1 MATDPQLESYLSVL
15 DKSLGQI
22 PVSARAEI
30 ITEINS
36 HVMEA
41 KERDPKATTDSV
53 LKALGEPETVANRYL
68 MERGLKPIKTSRG
81 GSIMKWLTIGFLGT
95 FALICLT
102 ITVIIWRFTPLISVD
117 EKTDRVVLLGG
128 MIDVNG
134 KEGKIRIG
142 DKDYSDFG
150 GDDRKTSKSS
160 GHQTID
166 TSRFKT
172 VQIPFANG
180 KISLKTSIDSSVHWD
195 CKFDGPHGSGQLME
209 KAGVMAFDFGNRANV
224 KCEIQIPKKIKSEVE
239 GSNGKI
245 DLEQPQGDV
254 EVRLTNGKVS
264 MTPANGLRYHYDLR
278 VKRGLVAVFSSS
290 DDPKAIQIKMDIVNG
305 AISNEASE

>member
-22 PVSARAEI
+22 PVSSRAEI
-30 ITEINS
+30 VTEIKS

-41 KERDPKATTDSV
+41 KERDPNATTDSV

-68 MERGLKPIKTSRG
+68 MERGLKPIKTSRSG
-81 GSIMKWLTIGFLGT
+81 TVMKWLTIGFLGT

-117 EKTDRVVLLGG
+117 EKNDHVVLLGG

-134 KEGKIRIG
+134 KDGRIKIG
-142 DKDYSDFG
+142 DKDFSDF
-150 GDDRKTSKSS
+150 DNNDRKTSKSS

-166 TSRFKT
+166 ATRFKSI
-172 VQIPFANG
+172 QIPFANG
-180 KISLKTSIDSSVHWD
+180 KITLQTSKDNSVHWD

-209 KAGVMAFDFGNRANV
+209 KAGMMAFDFGSRANV
-224 KCEIQIPKKIKSEVE
+224 KCEIQIPKRIKSEVE

-245 DLEQPQGDV
+245 DLDQPEGDV
-254 EVRLTNGKVS
+254 EVKLTNGKVS
-264 MTPANGLRYHYDLR
+264 MQPASGVHYHYDLR
-278 VKRGLVAVFSSS
+278 VQRGLVADFKSS
-290 DDPKAIQIKMDIVNG
+290 DDPKAIQIKMDITNG
-305 AISNEASE
+305 AITNEASE

>member
-30 ITEINS
+30 VTEIKS

-81 GSIMKWLTIGFLGT
+81 GTIMKWLTIGFLGT
-95 FALICLT
+95 FGLICLT
-102 ITVIIWRFTPLISVD
+102 VIIVIWRFTPLISVD
-117 EKTDRVVLLGG
+117 EKNDHVTLLGG

-134 KEGKIRIG
+134 KEGRIRIG
-142 DKDYSDFG
+142 NQDFSDFD
-150 GDDRKTSKSS
+150 GDSRKTSKSS

-166 TSRFKT
+166 NARFKSIR
-172 VQIPFANG
+172 IPFANG
-180 KISLKTSIDSSVHWD
+180 KINLQTSKDSSVHWE

-209 KAGVMAFDFGNRANV
+209 KAGIMAFDFGSRANV
-224 KCEIQIPKKIKSEVE
+224 KCNIQVPKKIKSDVE
-239 GSNGKI
+239 GTNGKVS
-245 DLEQPQGDV
+245 LEQPEGDV
-254 EVRLTNGKVS
+254 EVKLTNGKVS
-264 MTPANGLRYHYDLR
+264 MQPSNGVHYHYDLH
-278 VKRGLVAVFSSS
+278 VQRGLVADFKSS

-305 AISNEASE
+305 AVTNEDSE